1 MLQSRSVVLKMM
13 QSKACNDHCIDD
25 FPKPFSHCFTPHKQ
39 NDFSFTVRE
48 ICSSTGKFLNGLK
61 ISKVIFLGDVAA
73 GKTSLVNRF
82 CHKVFNCNYKATIG
96 VDFEVER
103 FDILKVPFNLQIWDT
118 AGQERFKCIASSY
131 YRGAHVIAVV
141 FDLSNIYSLSNCAK
155 WLEEALACNTLRPV
169 IFLIGTKRDLLSSS
183 AYKHVEKRATQLAQ
197 ELGAEYWAV
206 SSRTGD
212 GVNELF
218 LRIAALAFEV
228 SILRDIHTT
237 SNKLSI
243 GTDLVTLKTLNPPKK
258 SKFKCN
264 GSNCM

>member
-1 MLQSRSVVLKMM
+1 MLPSRSVVLKMM
-13 QSKACNDHCIDD
+13 QSQACVEHRIDD
-25 FPKPFSHCFTPHKQ
+25 FPKPFSHQFTPHKQ
-39 NDFSFTVRE
+39 NDFSFAVRE
-48 ICSSTGKFLNGLK
+48 ICSSTGKFIPGLK

-82 CHKVFNCNYKATIG
+82 CHKVFSSNYKATIG

-103 FDILKVPFNLQIWDT
+103 FDILKIPFNLQIWDT

-131 YRGAHVIAVV
+131 YRGAQVIGVI

-155 WLEEALACNTLRPV
+155 WLEEALACNALRPI
-169 IFLIGTKRDLLSSS
+169 IFLIGTKSDLLSSS
-183 AYKHVEKRATQLAQ
+183 AYKHVEKLATQVAQ
-197 ELGAEYWAV
+197 QLGAEYWAV

-228 SILRDIHTT
+228 SVLRDLHTAGI
-237 SNKLSI
+237 KLSI
-243 GTDLVTLKTLNPPKK
+243 GTELVCKYNLPI
-258 SKFKCN
+258 
-264 GSNCM
+264 